1 MNLELYLE
9 QMKELVNIDS
19 GSGNVAGIN
28 RVADKLAG
36 WYQEIGWNVER
47 IPADGGRQVLLIT
60 NHVSEHYDA
69 MYIGHMDTV
78 FPDGT
83 AEKRPFRIEGE
94 NYYGPGVGDM
104 KNGDLAMFHIAAN
117 LPETEKKC
125 LNIAMVYNPDEE
137 IGSIYSK
144 EITDR
149 IGCQADHIFVM
160 ESAGKNGNPPLLCEK
175 RFPDV

>member
-69 MYIGHMDTV
+69 MYIGHMDTGISGR
-78 FPDGT
+78 DGR
-83 AEKRPFRIEGE
+83 EKTI
-94 NYYGPGVGDM
+94 
-104 KNGDLAMFHIAAN
+104 
-117 LPETEKKC
+117 
-125 LNIAMVYNPDEE
+125 
-137 IGSIYSK
+137 S
-144 EITDR
+144 DR
-149 IGCQADHIFVM
+149 RRKLLRSGCW
-160 ESAGKNGNPPLLCEK
+160 
-175 RFPDV
+175 

>member
-1 MNLELYLE
+1 M
-9 QMKELVNIDS
+9 
-19 GSGNVAGIN
+19 
-28 RVADKLAG
+28 AG

-125 LNIAMVYNPDEE
+125 LNIAMVYNPDER
-137 IGSIYSK
+137 SVDLLK
-144 EITDR
+144 R
-149 IGCQADHIFVM
+149 DHRSNRMSGRSHFCHGICM
-160 ESAGKNGNPPLLCEK
+160 EKMEPAIALREK
-175 RFPDV
+175 VP

>member
-60 NHVSEHYDA
+60 NHVSEHWRCDVYRS
-69 MYIGHMDTV
+69 YGYGISGR
-78 FPDGT
+78 DGR
-83 AEKRPFRIEGE
+83 EKTI
-94 NYYGPGVGDM
+94 
-104 KNGDLAMFHIAAN
+104 
-117 LPETEKKC
+117 
-125 LNIAMVYNPDEE
+125 
-137 IGSIYSK
+137 S
-144 EITDR
+144 DR
-149 IGCQADHIFVM
+149 RRKLLRSGCW
-160 ESAGKNGNPPLLCEK
+160 
-175 RFPDV
+175 

>member
-1 MNLELYLE
+1 MR
-9 QMKELVNIDS
+9 NI
-19 GSGNVAGIN
+19 NVHSL
-28 RVADKLAG
+28 DKLIKKVLFINDSYSYCIHSPRAAF
-36 WYQEIGWNVER
+36 EFER
-47 IPADGGRQVLLIT
+47 HPV
-60 NHVSEHYDA
+60 
-69 MYIGHMDTV
+69 
-78 FPDGT
+78 
-83 AEKRPFRIEGE
+83 PFGNARR
-94 NYYGPGVGDM
+94 GVGDM

-160 ESAGKNGNPPLLCEK
+160 ESAGKRDPAIALQEK
-175 RFPDV
+175 VP

>member
-60 NHVSEHYDA
+60 NHVSEHYDV
-69 MYIGHMDTV
+69 YRSYGYGISGR
-78 FPDGT
+78 DGR
-83 AEKRPFRIEGE
+83 EKTI
-94 NYYGPGVGDM
+94 
-104 KNGDLAMFHIAAN
+104 
-117 LPETEKKC
+117 
-125 LNIAMVYNPDEE
+125 
-137 IGSIYSK
+137 S
-144 EITDR
+144 DR
-149 IGCQADHIFVM
+149 RRKLLRSGCW
-160 ESAGKNGNPPLLCEK
+160 
-175 RFPDV
+175 

>member
-19 GSGNVAGIN
+19 GSENVAGIN

-47 IPADGGRQVLLIT
+47 IPVDGGRQVLLIT

-83 AEKRPFRIEGE
+83 AEKRPFRIRKG
-94 NYYGPGVGDM
+94 NFVSIRADKCYNIILRSCGPKSDAG
-104 KNGDLAMFHIAAN
+104 
-117 LPETEKKC
+117 LPGG
-125 LNIAMVYNPDEE
+125 M
-137 IGSIYSK
+137 
-144 EITDR
+144 
-149 IGCQADHIFVM
+149 
-160 ESAGKNGNPPLLCEK
+160 LLTLGPQK
-175 RFPDV
+175 I

>member
-1 MNLELYLE
+1 M
-9 QMKELVNIDS
+9 
-19 GSGNVAGIN
+19 
-28 RVADKLAG
+28 AG

-125 LNIAMVYNPDEE
+125 LNIAMVYNPVKRS
-137 IGSIYSK
+137 GRSTQKRS
-144 EITDR
+144 R
-149 IGCQADHIFVM
+149 I
-160 ESAGKNGNPPLLCEK
+160 ESAVKQITFLSWNLPEK
-175 RFPDV
+175 MEPAIALREKVP

>member
-19 GSGNVAGIN
+19 GSENVAGIN

-69 MYIGHMDTV
+69 MYIGHMDTY
-78 FPDGT
+78 
-83 AEKRPFRIEGE
+83 FRTGRQRKDHFE
-94 NYYGPGVGDM
+94 
-104 KNGDLAMFHIAAN
+104 
-117 LPETEKKC
+117 
-125 LNIAMVYNPDEE
+125 
-137 IGSIYSK
+137 SK
-144 EITDR
+144 EKITTVR
-149 IGCQADHIFVM
+149 VLVI
-160 ESAGKNGNPPLLCEK
+160 
-175 RFPDV
+175 